1 MVVVLVALVVL
12 VAVLVVGIAMPHSWL
27 ASLVGCSRLE
37 AIPSPSS
44 LPVTALMTVL
54 LLEVG
59 LA

>member
-1 MVVVLVALVVL
+1 MVVVVVLVALVVL

-27 ASLVGCSRLE
+27 ASLVGCSRLDVV
-37 AIPSPSS
+37 PSS

>member
-1 MVVVLVALVVL
+1 MVVVVVLVAVV
-12 VAVLVVGIAMPHSWL
+12 VVGIAMPHSWL

-37 AIPSPSS
+37 VVSSS

>member
-1 MVVVLVALVVL
+1 MVVVVVVVLVAV
-12 VAVLVVGIAMPHSWL
+12 VVGIAMPHSWL
-27 ASLVGCSRLE
+27 ASLVGCSRLDVV
-37 AIPSPSS
+37 PSS